1 MLGASK
7 VLIPGNIRLYIV
19 VFMMSKSIILS
30 TEHLFNFVIE
40 LLLTFDIGQVKNRN
54 KYL

>member
-19 VFMMSKSIILS
+19 VILMSK
-30 TEHLFNFVIE
+30 TVIVITVKH
-40 LLLTFDIGQVKNRN
+40 LLTFVTSTFYNQG
-54 KYL
+54 